1 MACLGFLCV
10 EGRGTTHALVIGEKL
25 TQKSLSQASAA
36 DNSSSSGYSSLVPL
50 VGRSYLP
57 LAFFARLPLAMLTIG
72 SMTLFTATTGSYALG
87 GLSAAMVGLGSAVGG
102 PTIGYVADRI
112 GQRKVLLTA
121 ALLHTLMLA
130 VLTWYG
136 SRGDAVTVA
145 ALVAVSLLTGATGP
159 QVGPMSRVRWI
170 SMTRARGLRPKVL
183 GAALGLES
191 MLDELGFVLGPV
203 AVGFL
208 ASALNPALPLII
220 AAVLTIILVPIFGLH
235 STERSVIPSPKDSRH
250 AKATKVQ
257 VAAISAMVLGMIGL
271 GTVFGS
277 SAAGTLAFAGA
288 MGDSNRG
295 GMLYGAVGLSSA
307 IAAISVAM
315 WPAAF
320 RHTSRWIASA
330 SFLALTSLLLQ
341 LPQSTGF
348 MLAMLFLVGFGVGP
362 IIVVVMTLG
371 GEVAPAGRLSTV
383 MTMLS
388 AGIVVGT
395 AIGNGLAGLLAE
407 SMGYSGA
414 FWVCTGAAVVIA
426 LAAMFMK
433 MLVARSEQ
441 LANVR

>member
-1 MACLGFLCV
+1 
-10 EGRGTTHALVIGEKL
+10 
-25 TQKSLSQASAA
+25 
-36 DNSSSSGYSSLVPL
+36 
-50 VGRSYLP
+50 
-57 LAFFARLPLAMLTIG
+57 
-72 SMTLFTATTGSYALG
+72 
-87 GLSAAMVGLGSAVGG
+87 
-102 PTIGYVADRI
+102 
-112 GQRKVLLTA
+112 
-121 ALLHTLMLA
+121 
-130 VLTWYG
+130 WYG

-288 MGDSNRG
+288 MG
-295 GMLYGAVGLSSA
+295 
-307 IAAISVAM
+307 
-315 WPAAF
+315 
-320 RHTSRWIASA
+320 
-330 SFLALTSLLLQ
+330 
-341 LPQSTGF
+341 
-348 MLAMLFLVGFGVGP
+348 
-362 IIVVVMTLG
+362 
-371 GEVAPAGRLSTV
+371 
-383 MTMLS
+383 
-388 AGIVVGT
+388 
-395 AIGNGLAGLLAE
+395 
-407 SMGYSGA
+407 
-414 FWVCTGAAVVIA
+414 
-426 LAAMFMK
+426 
-433 MLVARSEQ
+433 
-441 LANVR
+441 